1 MESNNNYKYG
11 IKSTFSQ
18 CLALVGAGFLQVG
31 VGTQL
36 ICSTVIIGALSD
48 NSNEN
53 EWLTMTI
60 EQMSWFGSLLYLCT
74 PLGSIISSLVLN
86 RLGHKNCM
94 IITNIPFL
102 VSQIMFFYAENVETM
117 YACSIIMGLGVGFS
131 GGPFSAYI
139 GEVCEPKLRGALMSA
154 TNVFFFGGSL
164 LFTTIYA
171 ITRQW
176 RLTVL
181 ANMAIPI
188 ITIVILCMSPDSPL
202 WLLSKGKNEK
212 AQRTLGKLRGWVTHD
227 KCSNEFHEMVVF
239 MSANKNST
247 NDKNG
252 SKNDSE
258 CSWKQLF
265 KPDVLKP
272 FRLLLIYFFFSNL
285 LSGVPFGPYLVVVL
299 LTFGADVDVQWTVAF
314 SLGIAIVGGI
324 LTVFLVN
331 RLGKRFL
338 TLTTLSICSICYI
351 SIGLI
356 GVYWT
361 DTNQIKSWLLL
372 ISFFISTFVA
382 SFGIMPIGWIL
393 LTEIFPMKSRNITCS
408 ICSTLSFV
416 LTFFMTK
423 YYPNVVDLV
432 DFYNTFTI
440 FGFGGLIGCVY
451 FYFCLPET
459 ENKTL
464 QEISECFK

>member
-1 MESNNNYKYG
+1 MEFNSNYKYG
-11 IKSTFSQ
+11 IKSAFSQ
-18 CLALVGAGFLQVG
+18 CIALVGAGFLQVG
-31 VGTQL
+31 VGTEL

-48 NSNEN
+48 QSSEN
-53 EWLTMTI
+53 EWLTMTS
-60 EQMSWFGSLLYLCT
+60 EQISWFGSLLYLCT
-74 PLGSIISSLVLN
+74 PLGSLISSLVLD

-94 IITNIPFL
+94 IITNIPYL

-117 YACSIIMGLGVGFS
+117 YACSIMMGLSVGFS

-154 TNVFFFGGSL
+154 TNVFYFSGSL
-164 LFTTIYA
+164 LFSAIYA

-181 ANMAIPI
+181 INMAIPI
-188 ITIVILCMSPDSPL
+188 VTIVILYVSPDSPM

-227 KCSNEFHEMVVF
+227 KCSDEFHEMVVF
-239 MSANKNST
+239 VSANKNSS
-247 NDKNG
+247 NEKNG
-252 SKNDSE
+252 KNDSNS
-258 CSWKQLF
+258 SWKQLLQ
-265 KPDVLKP
+265 PDVLKP
-272 FRLLLIYFFFSNL
+272 FRLLLVYFFFSNL
-285 LSGVPFGPYLVVVL
+285 LSGVPFAPYLVEVFKK
-299 LTFGADVDVQWTVAF
+299 FGADVDVQWTVAF
-314 SLGIAIVGGI
+314 SLCIAIVGGI

-361 DTNQIKSWLLL
+361 NSKQIQSWLLL
-372 ISFFISTFVA
+372 TFFLISTFVA

-408 ICSTLSFV
+408 ICSTLSFIIS
-416 LTFFMTK
+416 FFMTK

-464 QEISECFK
+464 QEISEFFK

>member
-1 MESNNNYKYG
+1 MEPDSNYKYG

-36 ICSTVIIGALSD
+36 ICSTVIIGALLD
-48 NSNEN
+48 RSNEN
-53 EWLTMTI
+53 ERLTMTI

-74 PLGSIISSLVLN
+74 PLGSVFSSLVLD

-94 IITNIPFL
+94 IITNIPYL
-102 VSQIMFFYAENVETM
+102 VSQIIFFYAENVETM
-117 YACSIIMGLGVGFS
+117 YVCSIMMGLGVGFS
-131 GGPFSAYI
+131 GGPFSAYL

-154 TNVFFFGGSL
+154 TNVFFFSGSL
-164 LFTTIYA
+164 LLTTIYA

-188 ITIVILCMSPDSPL
+188 ITIVILCMSPDSPM
-202 WLLSKGKNEK
+202 WLLSKGKTEK
-212 AQRTLGKLRGWVTHD
+212 AHRTLGKLRGWVSHD

-239 MSANKNST
+239 VSANKNSS
-247 NDKNG
+247 NDKNE
-252 SKNDSE
+252 KNNSDS
-258 CSWKQLF
+258 SWKQLMQ
-265 KPDVLKP
+265 PDVLRP

-285 LSGVPFGPYLVVVL
+285 LSGVPFGPYLVEVF
-299 LTFGADVDVQWTVAF
+299 LTFGANVDAQWTVAF
-314 SLGIAIVGGI
+314 SLCISIVGGI
-324 LTVFLVN
+324 LTIFLVN

-356 GVYWT
+356 GIYWT
-361 DTNQIKSWLLL
+361 DSNQIKAWLLL
-372 ISFFISTFVA
+372 ICFFISTLVA

-408 ICSTLSFV
+408 ICSTLSFI
-416 LTFFMTK
+416 LSFFMTK
-423 YYPNVVDLV
+423 YYPNVVYLV

-464 QEISECFK
+464 QEISEFFK